1 MIIVAADHG
10 GFELKEQMKE
20 WLATSYGHI
29 VVDITPERVTG
40 DDYPLITQRIA
51 KEAKLAGEPVRV
63 IAFCRS
69 GVGMALGMNRYRSLR
84 AVQGT
89 SVDIAKQSR
98 IDEDANALSIGADFQ
113 SVPQTKKIIQSFLET
128 SFKPLDRYQ
137 RRVKELSSY
146 GQA

>member
-10 GFELKEQMKE
+10 GFDLKEQIKE

-29 VVDITPERVTG
+29 VVDITPERVAG

-69 GVGMALGMNRYRSLR
+69 GVGMSLGMNRYRSLR

-113 SVPQTKKIIQSFLET
+113 SIAQTKKIIQTFLET

>member
-113 SVPQTKKIIQSFLET
+113 SVPQTKKIIQTFLET

>member
-10 GFELKEQMKE
+10 GFELKEQIKE
-20 WLATSYGHI
+20 WLATAYGHV
-29 VVDITPERVTG
+29 VVDLTPERVAG
-40 DDYPLITQRIA
+40 DDYPVLTQRIA
-51 KEAKLAGEPVRV
+51 QEAKVAGEPVRI

-69 GVGMALGMNRYRSLR
+69 GVGMALGMNRFRFLR

-89 SVDIAKQSR
+89 SVNIAQQSR
-98 IDEDANALSIGADFQ
+98 TDEDANAISIGADFQ
-113 SVPQTKKIIQSFLET
+113 SLAQTKKIIQSFLET

-146 GQA
+146 GQT

>member
-10 GFELKEQMKE
+10 GFDLKEQMKE

-89 SVDIAKQSR
+89 SVNIAKQSR

-113 SVPQTKKIIQSFLET
+113 SVPQTKKIIQTFLET